1 MATASR
7 NAMRETVKH
16 EIKSQ
21 VKNNLSLSR
30 LYHSILNDL
39 DKVEKELELFI
50 DSPNRLI
57 SEIGSYI
64 FQNSGKKI
72 RPALLLLCSKLF
84 GYKGNENI
92 LMSAL
97 IETIH
102 AASLIHDDIIDNS
115 DVRRGRESIHSKWG
129 PNITVLLGDFLYI
142 KALGYSLHSQHSQI
156 TKILTEIS
164 ARMIEGELN
173 EYCRSGNL
181 DLAEE
186 DYLDIIDKKTASL
199 FAASCQIGGILG
211 NALDEEEHS
220 LVEYGTSLGMSF
232 QIIDDLLD
240 FTGDEKALGKP
251 VFSDLNEGRITLPL
265 IYTMNND
272 GAMNRKRITT
282 ILKEKDLSK
291 ETQKEILEIIQ
302 SNGALDYT
310 YKKAEEYSSKSQQ
323 IISQFPES
331 VHRKALI
338 LIPEYFLTRNK

>member
-1 MATASR
+1 
-7 NAMRETVKH
+7 MRETVKQT
-16 EIKSQ
+16 IKSRI
-21 VKNNLSLSR
+21 KSNLSLNN
-30 LYHSILNDL
+30 LYYSILNDL

-72 RPALLLLCSKLF
+72 RPALLLLSSKLF

-115 DVRRGRESIHSKWG
+115 DVRRGRESIHSRWG

-142 KALGYSLHSQHSQI
+142 KALGYSLHSQHRQI
-156 TKILTEIS
+156 TKILTDIS

-173 EYCRSGNL
+173 EYYRSGNL
-181 DLAEE
+181 DLAEK

-211 NALDEEEHS
+211 NASEEEEHS
-220 LVEYGTSLGMSF
+220 LVEYGTNLGISF

-265 IYTMNND
+265 IYTMTND
-272 GAMNRKRITT
+272 GGMNRKRITA
-282 ILKEKDLSK
+282 ILKENNLDK
-291 ETQKEILEIIQ
+291 EKQKEILEIIH

-310 YKKAEEYSSKSQQ
+310 YKKAEEYSSKSRE

-331 VHRKALI
+331 VHREALI
-338 LIPEYFLTRNK
+338 LIPEFFLTRNK

>member
-1 MATASR
+1 
-7 NAMRETVKH
+7 MRETVKQT
-16 EIKSQ
+16 IKSRL
-21 VKNNLSLSR
+21 KNNLSLNN

-115 DVRRGRESIHSKWG
+115 EVRRGRESIHSRWG

-142 KALGYSLHSQHSQI
+142 KALGYSLQSQHRQV
-156 TKILTEIS
+156 TKILTDIS

-186 DYLDIIDKKTASL
+186 DYLDIIEKKTASL
-199 FAASCQIGGILG
+199 FSASCQIGGILG
-211 NALDEEEHS
+211 NASDEEEHC
-220 LVEYGTSLGMSF
+220 LMEYGTSLGMSF

-240 FTGDEKALGKP
+240 FTGDEKVLGKP

-272 GAMNRKRITT
+272 GGMNRKRITA
-282 ILKEKDLSK
+282 ILKEKNLSK

-310 YKKAEEYSSKSQQ
+310 YKKAEEYSFKSRE

-331 VHRKALI
+331 VHREALI
-338 LIPEYFLTRNK
+338 LIPEFFLTRNK

>member
-1 MATASR
+1 
-7 NAMRETVKH
+7 MRETVKQT
-16 EIKSQ
+16 IKSRL
-21 VKNNLSLSR
+21 KNNLSLNN

-115 DVRRGRESIHSKWG
+115 EVRRGRESIHSRWG

-142 KALGYSLHSQHSQI
+142 KALGYSLQSQHRQV
-156 TKILTEIS
+156 TKILTDIS

-186 DYLDIIDKKTASL
+186 DYLDIIEKKTASL
-199 FAASCQIGGILG
+199 FSASCQIGGILG
-211 NALDEEEHS
+211 NASDEEEHC
-220 LVEYGTSLGMSF
+220 LMEYGTSLGMSF

-240 FTGDEKALGKP
+240 FTGDEKVLGKP

-272 GAMNRKRITT
+272 GGMNQKRITE
-282 ILKEKDLSK
+282 ILKEKNLSK

-310 YKKAEEYSSKSQQ
+310 YKKAEEYSFKSRE

-331 VHRKALI
+331 VHREALI
-338 LIPEYFLTRNK
+338 LIPEFFLTRNK

>member
-1 MATASR
+1 
-7 NAMRETVKH
+7 MRETVKQT
-16 EIKSQ
+16 IKSRI
-21 VKNNLSLSR
+21 KSNLSLNN

-39 DKVEKELELFI
+39 DKVEEELELFI

-115 DVRRGRESIHSKWG
+115 EVRRGRESIHSRWG

-142 KALGYSLHSQHSQI
+142 KALGYSLHSQHRQI
-156 TKILTEIS
+156 TKILTDIS

-173 EYCRSGNL
+173 EYCLSGNL

-186 DYLDIIDKKTASL
+186 DYFDIIDKKTASL

-211 NALDEEEHS
+211 NASDEEEHF
-220 LVEYGTSLGMSF
+220 LVEYGTSLGVSF

-240 FTGDEKALGKP
+240 FTGDEKVLGKP

-272 GAMNRKRITT
+272 GGMNRKRITE
-282 ILKEKDLSK
+282 ILKEENLSK

-310 YKKAEEYSSKSQQ
+310 YKKAEEYSFKSRE

-331 VHRKALI
+331 VHREALI
-338 LIPEYFLTRNK
+338 LIPEFFLTRNK

>member
-1 MATASR
+1 
-7 NAMRETVKH
+7 MRETVKQT
-16 EIKSQ
+16 IKSR
-21 VKNNLSLSR
+21 VKNNLSLNN
-30 LYHSILNDL
+30 LYHSILKDL

-72 RPALLLLCSKLF
+72 RPALLLLCSKLL

-115 DVRRGRESIHSKWG
+115 DVRRGRESIHSRWG

-142 KALGYSLHSQHSQI
+142 KALGYSLHSQHKQI
-156 TKILTEIS
+156 TKILTDIS

-211 NALDEEEHS
+211 DASDEEQHS

-240 FTGDEKALGKP
+240 FTGDEKVLGKP

-265 IYTMNND
+265 IYTMTND
-272 GAMNRKRITT
+272 GGMNRKRISA
-282 ILKEKDLSK
+282 ILQEKNLSD

-302 SNGALDYT
+302 TNGALDYT
-310 YKKAEEYSSKSQQ
+310 YKKAEEYSFKSQE

-331 VHRKALI
+331 VHREALT
-338 LIPEYFLTRNK
+338 LIPEFFLTRNK

>member
-1 MATASR
+1 
-7 NAMRETVKH
+7 MRETARQT
-16 EIKSQ
+16 IKSR
-21 VKNNLSLSR
+21 VKSNLSLNN
-30 LYHSILNDL
+30 LYHNILNDL

-102 AASLIHDDIIDNS
+102 AASLIHDDIIDNT
-115 DVRRGRESIHSKWG
+115 DMRRGKESIHSKWG

-156 TKILTEIS
+156 TKILTDIS

-181 DLAEE
+181 DMAEKE
-186 DYLDIIDKKTASL
+186 YLDIIDKKTASL

-211 NALDEEEHS
+211 NASDEEEHS
-220 LVEYGTSLGMSF
+220 LVEYGTNLGISF
-232 QIIDDLLD
+232 QIIDDFLD

-265 IYTMNND
+265 IYTMTND
-272 GAMNRKRITT
+272 GGMNRKRITA
-282 ILKEKDLSK
+282 ILKEKNLSK

-310 YKKAEEYSSKSQQ
+310 YKKAEEYSSKSRE

-331 VHRKALI
+331 VHREALI
-338 LIPEYFLTRNK
+338 LIPEFFLTRNK